1 VALAFERP
9 RPEKPRPATQVA
21 AELVDVVNLVTQ
33 MFWADL
39 RQSNQPIEL
48 TQWATLRRIS
58 RSPCTMSTLARHK
71 GVGLPTIS
79 KSVEML
85 VRKGWVE
92 RCFDKADR
100 RQTLVRLT
108 AEGRKVLADSRAHLE
123 DLLAQR
129 LSVLSVSERESL
141 AAQFHRVSEALSPV
155 EDE

>member
-9 RPEKPRPATQVA
+9 RSEKPRPSTRVA

-33 MFWADL
+33 MFWTDL
-39 RQSNQPIEL
+39 RQSDQPIEL

-85 VRKGWVE
+85 VRKGWVD
-92 RCFDKADR
+92 RWIDKTDR

-123 DLLAQR
+123 ELLDQR
-129 LSVLSVSERESL
+129 LSVLSVSEREAL
-141 AAQFHRVSEALSPV
+141 AAQCQRVREALSPI
-155 EDE
+155 DEV